1 MNEFDDLFEK
11 KPEKE
16 QQYNENNDIENFY
29 RQAGN
34 QRKNGLLLTI
44 YVLVS
49 LVFSFAS
56 GVIFNLQYPD
66 SDSILANIVVISD
79 PVIEVN
85 DNSDEEYPYIISM
98 TGTLQNNTE
107 YDLPNMWVDFE
118 FFDEDEVSYGVY
130 TISEEGVLIGDPFTL
145 NESIETDFNPDT
157 YTVTY
162 GFDAS
167 ANFYTALSLIP
178 VMISAALFLL
188 IDKESFKSDL
198 SKFKLDIRK
207 HVGQIFSGFF
217 MVYAALLVSNLLLTL
232 LGETGTS
239 QNEMAIQ
246 NLFSDD
252 PIQLVMLFLLL
263 CVFTPV
269 VEEVIFRKVIYNFF
283 EPKTSHVVAIIATGV
298 IFGLMHV
305 IAYGDFI
312 QSIPYIMMG
321 MTFGYIYYR
330 SNKNIF
336 VTIGV
341 HFANNL
347 LSFVLYILMVYGIYI

>member
-1 MNEFDDLFEK
+1 MNEFDDLFDK
-11 KPEKE
+11 QPE
-16 QQYNENNDIENFY
+16 QQYSNENQNIDEFY
-29 RQAGN
+29 KHANN
-34 QRKNGLLLTI
+34 QKKNGILLMV

-56 GVIFNLQYPD
+56 GVVFDLQYPE
-66 SDSILANIVVISD
+66 SDTILANIVVIADPAIDVSD
-79 PVIEVN
+79 N
-85 DNSDEEYPYIISM
+85 TDEQYPYLISIN
-98 TGTLQNNTE
+98 GTLQNNTE
-107 YDLPNMWVDFE
+107 YDLPKLWVDFE
-118 FFDEDEVSYGVY
+118 FFDEDGTSYGVY
-130 TISEEGVLIGDPFTL
+130 TVSEEGILKGDSFTL
-145 NESIETDFNPDT
+145 NDSVETDFDPAT
-157 YTVTY
+157 YTVKY

-167 ANFYTALSLIP
+167 DNFYTVLSLLP

-188 IDKESFKSDL
+188 IDKDSFKSDL
-198 SKFKLDIRK
+198 SKFKLDVRK
-207 HVGQIFSGFF
+207 NIGYIVSGFF

-252 PIQLVMLFLLL
+252 PLQLVMLFLLL

-283 EPKTSHVVAIIATGV
+283 EPKTNHIVAIIATGV

-312 QSIPYIMMG
+312 QSIPYITMG

-347 LSFVLYILMVYGIYI
+347 LAYVLYILMVYGIYY